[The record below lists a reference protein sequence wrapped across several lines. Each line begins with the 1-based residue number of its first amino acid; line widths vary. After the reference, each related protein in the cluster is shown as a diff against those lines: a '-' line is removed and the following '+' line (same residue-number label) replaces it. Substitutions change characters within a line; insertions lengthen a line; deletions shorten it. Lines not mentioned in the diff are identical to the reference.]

1 MENYTNRH
9 LEPTAG
15 SAYGYG
21 WQKMKENFTNLL
33 VIVIIMMIAQSI
45 SGVANSNNP
54 SLSEGSLSF
63 LIWLLIAGPVTF
75 GCEWVFLKA
84 VRGNNYEIKDAF
96 SAFNK
101 DFFEVMLANLIVT
114 VIIVVGFLFLIVPG
128 IIFAIK
134 LSFVPYLVM
143 DKQMKAM
150 DAIKKSWEM
159 TTGHGAQIFFIG
171 LLSIFI
177 AIGGLLLFIVGIF
190 PAIMWIKSTIA
201 SFYLSVD
208 QSNPVE
214 PATTMAS

>member
-33 VIVIIMMIAQSI
+33 VIVIILMVAQSV
-45 SGVANSNNP
+45 SGAANSNDP
-54 SLSEGSLSF
+54 SFSEGSLSF
-63 LIWLLIAGPVTF
+63 LIWLLITGPVLF

-84 VRGNNYEIKDAF
+84 VRGNDYEIKDAF

-114 VIIVVGFLFLIVPG
+114 VIIIVGFIFLIVPG

-159 TTGHGAQIFFIG
+159 TTGYGAQIFFIG

-177 AIGGLLLFIVGIF
+177 VIGGLLLFIVGIF
-190 PAIMWIKSTIA
+190 PAIMWIKSTMA
-201 SFYLSVD
+201 SFYYSVE
-208 QSNPVE
+208 QTNPDTE
-214 PATTMAS
+214 PATSTS